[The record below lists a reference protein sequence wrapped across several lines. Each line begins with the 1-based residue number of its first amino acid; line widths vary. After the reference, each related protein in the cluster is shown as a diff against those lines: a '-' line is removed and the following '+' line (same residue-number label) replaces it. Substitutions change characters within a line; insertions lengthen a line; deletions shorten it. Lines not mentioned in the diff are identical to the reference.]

1 MLYKTNTP
9 CGLKAGSMIPLS
21 IATYATKIF
30 LREYNVN
37 RIFLSNIG
45 LWPFQNRLTRNLLWT
60 FCFLLEIS
68 YCPFEILLL
77 YDHWDNTQTIFE
89 GLYQIV
95 LSASFLVRI
104 MNEFWNRDKIR
115 RLYQTIDEHWN
126 MFTNDVEVRILK
138 DYSTLSRKFTK
149 YYAMLMYVMMSG
161 FIVIPLTPAFLDV
174 IMPVNESRP
183 RFLAIE
189 VEFRVNKDEY
199 FLLIFCYTTAICVV
213 GISIMVSVDAMHIT
227 CTAHACSL
235 FAVVS
240 KQVENIIS
248 KIDNNN
254 ENEYRYLTTELN
266 LSSEEM
272 IYREYITCLK
282 KHQLAIEFV
291 NILES
296 SYQELSLVLLI
307 LVIATLSLIGIRI
320 VYVLNQ
326 LEETTRFMFIIM
338 GALMTLMI
346 VCYSGQRLMDES
358 QNVFYRAYAAKWYNF
373 SPRLKSLLLITLYRS
388 NIPCGLKAGNI
399 VPLSIAT
406 YATVVRMGMSYFTA
420 FLSLKD
426 K

>member
-1 MLYKTNTP
+1 MLEN
-9 CGLKAGSMIPLS
+9 
-21 IATYATKIF
+21 F

-89 GLYQIV
+89 GLYQMV

-254 ENEYRYLTTELN
+254 ENEYGYLTTELN

-272 IYREYITCLK
+272 IYHEYITCLK

-291 NILES
+291 NTLES
-296 SYQELSLVLLI
+296 SYQGLSLVLLI